1 MNEILGDT
9 ALISGVVY
17 ASCEVEILQYNA
29 VRDPGEDRYSNVG
42 EKNVTFKVFFNFDL
56 KKDEICS
63 DFEITD
69 VEVGDI
75 D

>member
-1 MNEILGDT
+1 
-9 ALISGVVY
+9 
-17 ASCEVEILQYNA
+17 
-29 VRDPGEDRYSNVG
+29 
-42 EKNVTFKVFFNFDL
+42 VFFNFDL